1 MDTSIQISKTLL
13 EKLRIMKIH
22 SKESYEDIIW
32 DLIEDR
38 LEFSEETKK
47 NITQAEKDFKEGR
60 TIQVRTALVIERD
73 GVEIS
78 RTFINRQV
86 FVPGTDVS
94 NEDECVQRIAAVEH
108 TPQCIANF
116 ETKQAER
123 EVELAARENKG
134 N

>member
-60 TIQVRTALVIERD
+60 TISLDELKKKYK
-73 GVEIS
+73 
-78 RTFINRQV
+78 INV
-86 FVPGTDVS
+86 
-94 NEDECVQRIAAVEH
+94 
-108 TPQCIANF
+108 
-116 ETKQAER
+116 
-123 EVELAARENKG
+123 
-134 N
+134 